1 MLWRI
6 DDLVLVAI
14 TERAFGGGWT
24 SSYAL
29 VHADAQRGDLVAS
42 EMLRGFACEDDALR
56 LAIGRGVR
64 RARRENSQ
72 PWFSSHAEVAVCL
85 PMPPR
90 CRAG

>member
-14 TERAFGGGWT
+14 TERALGGDWT

-29 VHADAQRGDLVAS
+29 VHTDAQRGDLVAS
-42 EMLRGFACEDDALR
+42 EMLRGFACEDEALR

-64 RARRENSQ
+64 RARLANSQ
-72 PWFSSHAEVAVCL
+72 PWFSAHTEAV
-85 PMPPR
+85 
-90 CRAG
+90 